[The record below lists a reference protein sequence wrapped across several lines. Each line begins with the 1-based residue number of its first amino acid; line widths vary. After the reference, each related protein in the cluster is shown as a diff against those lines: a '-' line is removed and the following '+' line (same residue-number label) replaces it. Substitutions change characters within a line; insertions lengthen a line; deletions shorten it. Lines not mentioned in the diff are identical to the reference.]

1 MILILFLIYQEHK
14 QKSLYSAF
22 ASAFLLL
29 FLCFYYICQ
38 QFNSF
43 YNTLLIKN
51 GYDLKPRFL
60 TSNTNQTLH

>member
-43 YNTLLIKN
+43 YNTLLIKKW
-51 GYDLKPRFL
+51 LRSE
-60 TSNTNQTLH
+60 TSLFNVKY